1 MKGTPLV
8 SVLIPTH
15 NYGRF
20 LDEAINSVLTQTYP
34 HFELIIVDNHSNDD
48 TAQVVGK
55 YLSDERVKFY
65 QNHTNIGLVANWNR
79 CLGLAKGE
87 YIKFLMADDIF
98 LPGILE
104 EMIGVMEENPGVSL
118 VTSNSE
124 VFGAKSRKR
133 ISEMTGLQNG
143 SELIVKCVSNGTGN
157 LIGEPTTVMFRRSDV
172 QRVGRFNS
180 NFTCLVDLNMWLRL
194 LEVGD
199 AWFIPKILS
208 GFRIHNDQYSAR
220 TNVGNWIDEY
230 RFYREIKE
238 HNPYSIDAS
247 GISRLGLDQV
257 LKDRAI
263 HCARGMYR
271 MLPKLLTGKNYAI
284 FSQALSITARERVMG
299 ESFYSMLKK
308 YF

>member
-1 MKGTPLV
+1 MNSLPLV

-20 LDEAINSVLTQTYP
+20 LDEAIKSVLAQTYT
-34 HFELIIVDNHSNDD
+34 HFELIIVDNHSSDN
-48 TAQVVGK
+48 TAEVVGK
-55 YLSDERVKFY
+55 YLSDSRITFY
-65 QNHTNIGLVANWNR
+65 QNHTNIGLVGNWNR
-79 CLGLAKGE
+79 CLGYATGE
-87 YIKFLMADDIF
+87 YIKFLMADDVF
-98 LPGILE
+98 LPELLE
-104 EMIGVMEENPGVSL
+104 EMVAAMEANPGVSL

-124 VFGAKSRKR
+124 VFGSKMRKR

-143 SELIVKCVSNGTGN
+143 RDLIVRCVSNGRGN
-157 LIGEPTTVMFRRSDV
+157 LIGEPTTVMFRRSDIK
-172 QRVGRFNS
+172 RVGRFNP

-208 GFRIHNDQYSAR
+208 GFRVHNDQYSAR

-238 HNPYSIDAS
+238 HNPYRIDAN
-247 GISRLGLDQV
+247 GISRLGLDHV
-257 LKDRAI
+257 LRDRAI

-271 MLPKLLTGKNYAI
+271 MLPKLLTRKNFI
-284 FSQALSITARERVMG
+284 TFSQALSITARERVMG
-299 ESFYSMLKK
+299 VSFYSMLKK